1 MNLANFAKEVTPKLR
16 PNKKVSFDEVS
27 NAMYPNTFTYC
38 NRTFFYFSSFE
49 KFYILVMHPMYLE
62 FQKFSWL
69 FYFPILRLEKVKFVT
84 LNSFFLVAQECKL
97 LELTQVFW
105 CKKITLL
112 TMIWGLQ
119 KYLKTSFPQ
128 YFFLDITLS
137 SIVDAL
143 FWNWTL
149 DGFFVNLG

>member
-27 NAMYPNTFTYC
+27 NATYQIHLRIVIVLFSIFLLKNFTCILNVFGISKVFMTFL
-38 NRTFFYFSSFE
+38 FSYFE
-49 KFYILVMHPMYLE
+49 AG
-62 FQKFSWL
+62 
-69 FYFPILRLEKVKFVT
+69 KVKFVT

-119 KYLKTSFPQ
+119 KYHKTSFPQ
-128 YFFLDITLS
+128 YFFLKITFS

-143 FWNWTL
+143 FWNWRL
-149 DGFFVNLG
+149 DGFFVNLR